1 MDVVKYIPA
10 AIGMRI
16 SIGDDAARI
25 FASQF
30 YSAIGFGRS
39 LADAFKQAKAALML
53 ENLQEEE
60 TPVLLL
66 KDGVNPKKVN
76 YIEDKEYE

>member
-53 ENLQEEE
+53 ESVGEEQ
-60 TPVLLL
+60 TPSLLL
-66 KDGVNPKKVN
+66 KEGVDPRRVN
-76 YIEDKEYE
+76 YIGGNN